1 MLLGSLLTVLKLPS
15 PHTPSSSALLMVLCS
30 PYPSYFILIYMY
42 IILLYFIRSK
52 MPSSVPQRKRK
63 KIVIVI
69 HLLSHIQFFLTSWP
83 VACQAP
89 LSSTVSQSL
98 PKFMSIESV
107 MLSNHLILRPSTLPS
122 IFPSIKVF
130 SNESALHIR
139 SFSFSY
145 SPSNEYSRLISFRID
160 CFDLLA
166 VQGEYL
172 LQHHSSKAS
181 VLWCSAFFMDQLSH
195 PYLTIGKK
203 KP

>member
-42 IILLYFIRSK
+42 IIFLYFIRSK

-98 PKFMSIESV
+98 LKFMSIESV
-107 MLSNHLILRPSTLPS
+107 MLSNHLILCHPRLLLPSFFPSVRVFSSESTL
-122 IFPSIKVF
+122 
-130 SNESALHIR
+130 LIR
-139 SFSFSY
+139 WPEYWSFSFSI
-145 SPSNEYSRLISFRID
+145 SPSNELIP
-160 CFDLLA
+160 LEWT
-166 VQGEYL
+166 G
-172 LQHHSSKAS
+172 
-181 VLWCSAFFMDQLSH
+181 
-195 PYLTIGKK
+195 
-203 KP
+203 